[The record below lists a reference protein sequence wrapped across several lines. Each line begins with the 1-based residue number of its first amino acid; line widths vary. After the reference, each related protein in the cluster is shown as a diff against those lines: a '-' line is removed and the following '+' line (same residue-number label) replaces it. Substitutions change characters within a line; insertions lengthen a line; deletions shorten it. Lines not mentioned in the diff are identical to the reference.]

1 MTARLLVAATA
12 VAVVGSLVLLALAP
26 RLRWLDDQR
35 RRAVALAVMV
45 LGTLALGLAAV
56 AAVRA
61 EAARR
66 EDAAADELFAAL
78 EGTGEDDALALAL
91 AGEVPLPGGATD
103 AAELQGG
110 GVAFYRPVEVLWVR
124 WCMVAVVEGDRV
136 TVDRV
141 HQPCP

>member
-1 MTARLLVAATA
+1 VTARLLVAATVA
-12 VAVVGSLVLLALAP
+12 AVVASLVLLALAP

-56 AAVRA
+56 VAVRA
-61 EAARR
+61 EASRL
-66 EDAAADELFAAL
+66 EDDAADELYAAL
-78 EGTGEDDALALAL
+78 EATSEGEALVL

-103 AAELQGG
+103 AAELQRG

-124 WCMVAVVEGDRV
+124 WCMVAVVDDDKV

-141 HQPCP
+141 HEPCP